1 VEDQNELL
9 GLEVGHE
16 LVSNRLNLKKYIYV
30 FNVGLIFF
38 MFNKAGFRFQKV
50 SIYNSL
56 YLTKMSNTPT
66 TCQMLVKRR
75 GGGERGRMS
84 GIGINRATAY
94 GWCPAGESE
103 I

>member
-75 GGGERGRMS
+75 GGGGGGGEGGVGNKQPPRKGGWS
-84 GIGINRATAY
+84 GGGA
-94 GWCPAGESE
+94 E